1 MFLTKILKE
10 NNQKFPLKPAL
21 TMQMGYRTITL
32 TYKDVYDLS
41 RRIFLF
47 LENNNINKGDK
58 VLLFAP
64 NSPYWCCV
72 FWACLLR
79 GVVAVPLNIQS
90 TSETIKK
97 IAQQTDAKLLF
108 KSRFLSRELP
118 ESLKVFDIEFI
129 DEFVESFDLKDFKE
143 IEILED
149 DIVEILYTSGTTG
162 DPKGVLL
169 THKNI
174 SSNIESLTE
183 VFKLSYNKER
193 LLSILPLTH
202 IFEQT
207 IGFFLAYSYAAHII
221 YAHSYAAILD
231 LMQEYKITKLLAVPE
246 FLSVLMSKIKA
257 EAEKKGK
264 LKLFLKLQKLS
275 LKLHCKFFSK
285 FIFHFINK
293 KFGGKLDTIGCG
305 GAFLDPVLEK
315 EWNALGFSLLQGY
328 GLTETSPVISCNTY
342 DEHKFGSVGK
352 VVNNIDLRIADDGEI
367 LVKGPSVFQG
377 YYKDKEK
384 TKGSFT
390 QDGYFKTGD
399 IGELD
404 KDGFLFLRGRKKY
417 VIVGSGA
424 QNVYP
429 EDIEFELNSIEGVK
443 DSCILGLETQSGMV
457 EIHAVLL
464 LKEDTQDPEQIIER
478 ANNNLATYQHITGFS
493 VWPKNDF
500 PRSAT
505 RKIKKEEVRKFIK
518 QQEIEDEKLERAGIA
533 SPLIQILSQI
543 TGVDERNIL
552 EQTKVIP
559 DLKLD
564 SLMKV
569 ELIVRIEDEFGV
581 VIDETKI
588 SSKTTVVQLQ
598 DIIDTAEPGKKIS
611 PLKSWPRWWWIRLI
625 RVIVQ
630 FILFSIT
637 RTFVRLRIEGK
648 QNLKDLSLP
657 VIFMPNHLSYADPVV
672 VAMALP
678 HKIRRRISFAAA
690 RDVLYE
696 YYSHLVFPVELT
708 GNSFPLP
715 RLEGENIR
723 LGLERMGKMLDE
735 KYSVVIFPEGKM
747 SKTGELLPLKRGAGF
762 VAVEMNCYIVP
773 VRLYGT
779 AEIVP
784 YGKFM
789 PCKRGIVRVVF
800 GKPIKFKKSDS
811 YHYATKEI
819 EAALKEL

>member
-1 MFLTKILKE
+1 M
-10 NNQKFPLKPAL
+10 
-21 TMQMGYRTITL
+21 
-32 TYKDVYDLS
+32 
-41 RRIFLF
+41 
-47 LENNNINKGDK
+47 
-58 VLLFAP
+58 
-64 NSPYWCCV
+64 
-72 FWACLLR
+72 
-79 GVVAVPLNIQS
+79 
-90 TSETIKK
+90 KK
-97 IAQQTDAKLLF
+97 N
-108 KSRFLSRELP
+108 
-118 ESLKVFDIEFI
+118 V
-129 DEFVESFDLKDFKE
+129 
-143 IEILED
+143 
-149 DIVEILYTSGTTG
+149 
-162 DPKGVLL
+162 
-169 THKNI
+169 
-174 SSNIESLTE
+174 
-183 VFKLSYNKER
+183 
-193 LLSILPLTH
+193 
-202 IFEQT
+202 
-207 IGFFLAYSYAAHII
+207 
-221 YAHSYAAILD
+221 AILFGGDSSEYVISERSAVQIYNVLKSATYNIFRIRIKGNKWYYLDEEGKEHPVD
-231 LMQEYKITKLLAVPE
+231 LND
-246 FLSVLMSKIKA
+246 F
-257 EAEKKGK
+257 
-264 LKLFLKLQKLS
+264 S
-275 LKLHCKFFSK
+275 LKLSGKKKITFEFA
-285 FIFHFINK
+285 FIIIH
-293 KFGGKLDTIGCG
+293 GTPGEDGKLQ
-305 GAFLDPVLEK
+305 AYLDLQKIPYNTPGLFVSALTFNKYACKLYLRNYGILSPESVLYAK
-315 EWNALGFSLLQGY
+315 E
-328 GLTETSPVISCNTY
+328 
-342 DEHKFGSVGK
+342 
-352 VVNNIDLRIADDGEI
+352 
-367 LVKGPSVFQG
+367 
-377 YYKDKEK
+377 
-384 TKGSFT
+384 
-390 QDGYFKTGD
+390 
-399 IGELD
+399 
-404 KDGFLFLRGRKKY
+404 
-417 VIVGSGA
+417 
-424 QNVYP
+424 
-429 EDIEFELNSIEGVK
+429 
-443 DSCILGLETQSGMV
+443 
-457 EIHAVLL
+457 
-464 LKEDTQDPEQIIER
+464 
-478 ANNNLATYQHITGFS
+478 
-493 VWPKNDF
+493 
-500 PRSAT
+500 
-505 RKIKKEEVRKFIK
+505 
-518 QQEIEDEKLERAGIA
+518 QEI
-533 SPLIQILSQI
+533 
-543 TGVDERNIL
+543 DERNIL

-723 LGLERMGKMLDE
+723 LGMGKMLDE